1 SLGRLPGLKLHFAT
15 RVIILDL
22 TCSSPRGTWV
32 VSAAECAVNHDNIVW
47 EAENPTQCSAC
58 RQRYPVTQDLGSVGL
73 IPLADE
79 LLEFHPHLTTNAP
92 H

>member
-32 VSAAECAVNHDNIVW
+32 IVW